1 MRSPRNRASPALFR
15 AFIDSIE
22 PRKFE
27 TENDENPGDGALIA
41 RAWENPEDPP
51 VNADAPS
58 NEVRRKMS
66 QKRSVGATF
75 RVPLEVSPFRVIV
88 VSRISPTI

>member
-15 AFIDSIE
+15 AFIDSIK
-22 PRKFE
+22 PREFE
-27 TENDENPGDGALIA
+27 TKNDENPGDGALIT
-41 RAWENPEDPP
+41 RTWENPEDPP
-51 VNADAPS
+51 VDADVPS